1 MIINVYE
8 HIYTVHWFSQ
18 GGGNC
23 SVLDTINALGG
34 GPTVS
39 ETVTHIE
46 AKCGG
51 VQFCNSK
58 TLTHIEANC
67 GGVQF
72 YNSKTLTNI
81 EAKCGGGW
89 SRELKTVNHDGV
101 WHATVSPSLEKNRV
115 QKYYSF
121 FQGGLTVPSQTPS
134 TLTTGGWW

>member
-1 MIINVYE
+1 MR
-8 HIYTVHWFSQ
+8 Q

-58 TLTHIEANC
+58 TLTHIEAKCGGLQFWDSKTLTHIEANC

-101 WHATVSPSLEKNRV
+101 WHAAGIPSKNISVFSR
-115 QKYYSF
+115 
-121 FQGGLTVPSQTPS
+121 GG
-134 TLTTGGWW
+134 